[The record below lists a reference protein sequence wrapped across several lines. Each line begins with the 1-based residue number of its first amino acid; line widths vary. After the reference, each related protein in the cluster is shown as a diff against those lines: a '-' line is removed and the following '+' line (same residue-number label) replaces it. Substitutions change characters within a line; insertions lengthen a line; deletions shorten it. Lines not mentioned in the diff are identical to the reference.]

1 MLTTTQTTMQAEMQT
16 TTHKTTQTTIT
27 ATQETTT
34 NSMGGRKCGLFCFA
48 TAPHVRVC
56 KQTLIDMSMLTTKY
70 KEENA
75 GG

>member
-27 ATQETTT
+27 TITATQETTT
-34 NSMGGRKCGLFCFA
+34 NSMGDRKCGLFCFA

-56 KQTLIDMSMLTTKY
+56 KQTLIDMSMLTT
-70 KEENA
+70 
-75 GG
+75 